1 MEVFYLKVEK
11 RIGAE
16 QKGIA
21 LCMVKGMVVA
31 YAVTCIIFIACGM
44 VLTFTNVSESV
55 IPITAL
61 CCTALS
67 AGIAGFDWGK
77 CMKVR
82 GLLWGLAAG
91 FVYAMLLYLITSLGS
106 GDFSIHIAFF
116 RILAMAL
123 AGGAVGGIWG
133 RNQKV

>member
-1 MEVFYLKVEK
+1 MKTGKSEK
-11 RIGAE
+11 GAE
-16 QKGIA
+16 RTGVA
-21 LCMVKGMVVA
+21 FCMLRGMVVA
-31 YAVTCIIFIACGM
+31 YAVTCIIFIGCGM
-44 VLTFTNVSESV
+44 VLTFTDVPEGI
-55 IPITAL
+55 IPLTAL

-91 FVYAMLLYLITSLGS
+91 FVYAVLLYLITSFGS
-106 GDFSIHIAFF
+106 GDFSIHIAFV
-116 RILAMAL
+116 RMVAMAL

-133 RNQKV
+133 RNQKA